1 MSSSDLLEDAR
12 LLFDR
17 AQAHRQHFHHRTGI
31 GDGLLWDIRRTTSPD
46 GSVHG
51 ADLILDRD
59 ALKRAKPVIAD
70 IANNLVHA
78 LDHIAA
84 AARRQA
90 NTGKAGRLYFPFTL
104 DEADYAQRIAAM
116 TDFVGAD
123 WAALFTAART
133 QHQLYLP
140 LLQRLKAIS
149 NEAKHWELRPG
160 MAGAHAIQWFA
171 PDHHIVDIPAGHF
184 AAHDSFSFWEGPAP
198 FPNTDVTIV
207 TSFRIRDDGAD
218 EVDLEPVLE
227 TSTAFVAGLLAAAGD
242 HLASL
247 APPD

>member
-1 MSSSDLLEDAR
+1 MSGIDLLEDAR
-12 LLFDR
+12 LLFER
-17 AQAHRQHFHHRTGI
+17 AQTHRRHFHDCTGV
-31 GDGLLWDIRRTTSPD
+31 GDGLLWDIRRTASPD
-46 GSVHG
+46 GAVHS
-51 ADLILDRD
+51 ADLILDRSV
-59 ALKRAKPVIAD
+59 LKQAKPIIAD

-104 DEADYAQRIAAM
+104 DETDFAQRLAAM
-116 TDFVGAD
+116 TDYIGAD

-133 QHQLYLP
+133 QHQPYLP
-140 LLQRLKAIS
+140 LLQRLKTIS

-160 MAGAHAIQWFA
+160 MAGANAVQWFA

-184 AAHDSFSFWEGPAP
+184 ATEDGFQFWEGPAP
-198 FPNTDVTIV
+198 FPNIGVMIV
-207 TSFRIRDDGAD
+207 TAFRIRDDDAV

-227 TSTAFVAGLLAAAGD
+227 TSATFVAGLIAAAAD

-247 APPD
+247 APPG